1 MRAPRTRGSCT
12 SATRCVH
19 TCAAS
24 PHLHCPPRIARAP
37 FPQQPAW
44 QRAPTRARAR
54 APKPAPRKATAGVLV
69 AASARAPAPACPPAA
84 GLPRAALRRGAPRRV
99 RARARCGPSR
109 TRVSLHRNACGSA
122 AKRVYTMKPELP
134 GRTQSPFA
142 LCPSPPASR
151 AERPRE
157 RPQHQPDATLR
168 RARGAGADGAL
179 CRARARA
186 VRACYRRATPVSY

>member
-1 MRAPRTRGSCT
+1 MRAHRTRGSCT

-24 PHLHCPPRIARAP
+24 PHLDCPPRIARAP

-54 APKPAPRKATAGVLV
+54 APKPAPRNETAGVLV
-69 AASARAPAPACPPAA
+69 AASGRAPAPACPPAA
-84 GLPRAALRRGAPRRV
+84 RLPRAALCRV

-142 LCPSPPASR
+142 LRPSPPASR

-157 RPQHQPDATLR
+157 RPQHRPGATLR
-168 RARGAGADGAL
+168 RPRGAGADGAL
-179 CRARARA
+179 YRARARA
-186 VRACYRRATPVSY
+186 ARACYRRARPISY